1 MKLCSYGIINSFYD
15 VLDCNLY
22 FLYNID
28 GNIASTKGTE
38 LYQQQKQKHDLQKEV
53 LSTLFNYHG
62 HSEEPPERIVK
73 DLNKKSRYEHVVFE
87 PPKDFPEEI
96 EFGMDFSRPENIDGT
111 SCYSGK
117 MDSYFFLSS

>member
-1 MKLCSYGIINSFYD
+1 
-15 VLDCNLY
+15 
-22 FLYNID
+22 
-28 GNIASTKGTE
+28 STKGTE

-96 EFGMDFSRPENIDGT
+96 EFGMDFSRPENIDDPEDEEEYKNVRRAVKEFRVAMNEYYKAVCCILCLG
-111 SCYSGK
+111 YI
-117 MDSYFFLSS
+117 